1 MLRKGFVMKTLGI
14 LLSTVGLA
22 GVGAI
27 ALAATPAQA
36 AEAASCSGARSIS
49 SAPMLRDH
57 TPPSWGTVRLV
68 RDSCSQYWAEITM
81 ASPMVANAKANAF
94 LVQYGGA
101 NSGRVL
107 SCDNSGG
114 NGAVIQGQRTCRTPK
129 VKSTDGSVT
138 FAAIGREFHNYGGG
152 YEEISENATKRTR

>member
-1 MLRKGFVMKTLGI
+1 MKTLSI
-14 LLSTVGLA
+14 LLSTAGLA

-36 AEAASCSGARSIS
+36 AEAATCSGARSIS

-57 TPPSWGTVRLV
+57 QPPSWGTIRLV
-68 RDSCSQYWAEITM
+68 RDNCYQYWAEVTM
-81 ASPMVANAKANAF
+81 VSKMPANAKANAY

-107 SCDNSGG
+107 SCDSSGG
-114 NGAVIQGQRTCRTPK
+114 NGSVIQGQRTCRTPK
-129 VKSTDGSVT
+129 VRATAGSIT
-138 FAAIGREFHNYGGG
+138 FTAIGREYHNYGGG
-152 YEEISENATKRTR
+152 YEEISENATSRTR

>member
-1 MLRKGFVMKTLGI
+1 MKTLGI
-14 LLSTVGLA
+14 LLSTAGLA
-22 GVGAI
+22 GVGAF

-36 AEAASCSGARSIS
+36 AEAATCSGARSIS

-57 TPPSWGTVRLV
+57 RPPSWGTVRLV

-81 ASPMVANAKANAF
+81 ASPLVANAKANAF

-101 NSGRVL
+101 NNGRVL
-107 SCDNSGG
+107 SCDSSGG
-114 NGAVIQGQRTCRTPK
+114 NGSVIQGQRTCRTPK
-129 VKSTDGSVT
+129 VRATAGGIT
-138 FAAIGREFHNYGGG
+138 FAAIGREYHNYGGG

>member
-1 MLRKGFVMKTLGI
+1 MKTLSI
-14 LLSTVGLA
+14 LLSTAGLA

-36 AEAASCSGARSIS
+36 AEAATCSGARSIS

-57 TPPSWGTVRLV
+57 KPPSWGTIRLV
-68 RDSCSQYWAEITM
+68 RDSCYQYWAEVTM
-81 ASPMVANAKANAF
+81 VSRMPANAKANAF

-107 SCDNSGG
+107 SCDSSGG
-114 NGAVIQGQRTCRTPK
+114 NGSVIQGQRTCRTPK
-129 VKSTDGSVT
+129 VKATAGSIT
-138 FAAIGREFHNYGGG
+138 FTAIGREYHNYGGG
-152 YEEISENATKRTR
+152 YEEISENATARTR